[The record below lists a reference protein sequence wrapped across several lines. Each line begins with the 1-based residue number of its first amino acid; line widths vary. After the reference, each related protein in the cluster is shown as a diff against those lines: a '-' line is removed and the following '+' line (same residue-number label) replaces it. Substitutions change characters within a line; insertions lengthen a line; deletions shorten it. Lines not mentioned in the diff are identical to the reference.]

1 MLTRVDGAPE
11 AGDLY
16 SSEFSLPRD
25 AWLHND
31 FWYAVYT
38 RTRHEKSV
46 AEQCHQRGVITFLPL
61 YSVQHRWKQR
71 LARVLLPLFPSYVFV
86 RIALQDRIKVLSI
99 PGIVSL
105 VSFNGRP
112 AVVPDSQIDYL
123 NRALTLGKAQPHIY
137 LRSGKRVRVTAGPLF
152 GLEGIVVE
160 IKNQVQ
166 VIVSFDWMCRSVAI
180 SLDPAEIQ
188 AVC

>member
-1 MLTRVDGAPE
+1 MRVAAAPK
-11 AGDLY
+11 AADI
-16 SSEFSLPRD
+16 SSPEFSVLCD
-25 AWLHND
+25 ASLQKQ

-46 AEQCHQRGVITFLPL
+46 AEQCDQRGVTTFLPL
-61 YSVQHRWKQR
+61 YCVQHRWNQR

-86 RIALQDRIKVLSI
+86 QIDLQDRVKVLSV
-99 PGIVSL
+99 PGIVSI

-112 AVVPDSQIDYL
+112 AVVPDSQIDCL
-123 NRALTLGKAQPHIY
+123 NRAITFGKAQPHTY
-137 LRSGKRVRVTAGPLF
+137 LWSGKRVRVTAGPLV

-166 VIVSFDWMCRSVAI
+166 VIVSFEWMCRSVAV
-180 SLDPAEIQ
+180 SLDPAEIE
-188 AVC
+188 ALC